1 MQSSSQFPGERE
13 KPAAGRPSRLAL
25 VHFLVMLVTLAA
37 ILVACATEKKITT
50 ATTTT
55 NREVA
60 SPSPSSTYKSKQT
73 ARWSENNANRP

>member
-1 MQSSSQFPGERE
+1 
-13 KPAAGRPSRLAL
+13 
-25 VHFLVMLVTLAA
+25 MLVTLAA